1 LVEAFVRIAPAAY
14 EDLKR
19 QQALRRLHKKGAV
32 PALIDLNVPARQVPE
47 PVGAGG

>member
-19 QQALRRLHKKGAV
+19 QQAPRRLDKKA
-32 PALIDLNVPARQVPE
+32 PCLR
-47 PVGAGG
+47 